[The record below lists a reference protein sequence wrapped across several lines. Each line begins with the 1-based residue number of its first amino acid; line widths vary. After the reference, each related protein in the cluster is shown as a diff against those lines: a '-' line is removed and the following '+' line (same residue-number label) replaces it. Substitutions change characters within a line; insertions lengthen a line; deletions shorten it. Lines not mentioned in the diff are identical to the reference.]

1 MLVAHV
7 GRAALN
13 RSVIPYPALYRGA
26 VVSIA
31 LICLAGTQ
39 VVRAQ
44 EASSWETVPNGVA
57 RLIAGETHKSNDGVR
72 LRAGVE
78 IQLDPG
84 WHTHWRYPGDSGV
97 PPTFDFAGSENIK
110 SVTVLWPAPERFAD
124 AAGGYSIGYF
134 GDVVFPLRITALDMA
149 KPSSLHLKLGYA
161 VCGKLCIPAEADLK
175 LSLSGQKS
183 AEEPI
188 LVAAEKRVPRRVP
201 LGAGTGLSV
210 RSVSRERG
218 GEHDR
223 VVVEVVAPGG
233 IPVDFLVEGPASDWT
248 LPLPQPIVSAPSN
261 ASELRRFTFDLDG
274 LPSGA
279 NTNDVTLIL
288 TAVSRDD
295 AIEVSTAL
303 R

>member
-44 EASSWETVPNGVA
+44 EASSWETVPHGAA
-57 RLIAGETHKSNDGVR
+57 RLIAGETHTSNDGVR

-110 SVTVLWPAPERFAD
+110 SVTMLWPAPERFAD
-124 AAGGYSIGYF
+124 AARR
-134 GDVVFPLRITALDMA
+134 LLDR
-149 KPSSLHLKLGYA
+149 L
-161 VCGKLCIPAEADLK
+161 
-175 LSLSGQKS
+175 
-183 AEEPI
+183 
-188 LVAAEKRVPRRVP
+188 
-201 LGAGTGLSV
+201 
-210 RSVSRERG
+210 
-218 GEHDR
+218 
-223 VVVEVVAPGG
+223 
-233 IPVDFLVEGPASDWT
+233 
-248 LPLPQPIVSAPSN
+248 
-261 ASELRRFTFDLDG
+261 LRRRC
-274 LPSGA
+274 
-279 NTNDVTLIL
+279 I
-288 TAVSRDD
+288 
-295 AIEVSTAL
+295 STADHCPGYG
-303 R
+303 

>member
-1 MLVAHV
+1 MILYHV
-7 GRAALN
+7 
-13 RSVIPYPALYRGA
+13 PHRGA

-44 EASSWETVPNGVA
+44 EVSSWETVPHGAA
-57 RLIAGETHKSNDGVR
+57 RLIAGETYRSNDGVW

-78 IQLDPG
+78 IRLDSG

-97 PPTFDFAGSENIK
+97 PPTFDFSSSENVK

-134 GDVVFPLRITALDMA
+134 GDIVFPLVFPLRITALDMA
-149 KPSSLHLKLGYA
+149 GPSSLHLKLGYA
-161 VCGKLCIPAEADLK
+161 VCGKLCIPAEADLN
-175 LSLSGQKS
+175 LSLSGEKS

-233 IPVDFLVEGPASDWT
+233 IPVDLLVEGPAPDWT
-248 LPLPQPIVSAPSN
+248 LPLPQPIVSAPNN